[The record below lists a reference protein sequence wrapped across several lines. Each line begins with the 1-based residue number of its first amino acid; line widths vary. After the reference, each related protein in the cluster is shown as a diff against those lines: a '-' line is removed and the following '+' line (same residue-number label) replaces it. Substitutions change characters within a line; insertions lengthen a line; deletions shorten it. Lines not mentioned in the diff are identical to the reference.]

1 MLKPGHK
8 SNENDRSTCISGEG
22 SGWEHGE
29 GVSQFYM
36 EVDASVVLRITRD
49 TPIDTIVLGIEAE
62 APHNTFDVRPLPA
75 KMPTARF
82 SSTLTVWSAA
92 CHRHDHQ
99 RPTCSPKPPTNLPR
113 ISLKADMNTSKK
125 PLAEPKRAYSKVI
138 MGAVGSA

>member
-8 SNENDRSTCISGEG
+8 SNENDCSTCISGEG

-36 EVDASVVLRITRD
+36 EVDASVVLRITGD

-82 SSTLTVWSAA
+82 LEYSDCVERCLPSPRS
-92 CHRHDHQ
+92 
-99 RPTCSPKPPTNLPR
+99 PTT
-113 ISLKADMNTSKK
+113 SL
-125 PLAEPKRAYSKVI
+125 
-138 MGAVGSA
+138 